1 MGWHD
6 LVIGLFAFFIVLNTI
21 TIGLRVFIRTKLTK
35 GAFGWDDIVLIFTH
49 VSSHGQSAVP
59 SVLKYHLDKNS

>member
-21 TIGLRVFIRTKLTK
+21 TIGLRVFIRTRLTK

-49 VSSHGQSAVP
+49 VGSHG
-59 SVLKYHLDKNS
+59 